1 MQNRAVGVLMP
12 ISMLPGKYGEGAFG
26 EEAYRFVDFLVRG
39 GFSVWQVLPF
49 CLPDDCHSPYKSYSS
64 FSLNP
69 NFIDLDTLRKKG
81 LLTEEECLAARERV
95 SYTCEF
101 SRLDA
106 ERLPLLFRAASRVT
120 ERGEIDAFL
129 AAHPETAD
137 FCRFMALRAAN
148 GERHHTLWKCD
159 APDESVRKAWEFVE
173 YEAYTE
179 WQALRDYANRKG
191 VRIVGDLPI
200 YVAEDS
206 ADVYFSPQ
214 NFLLDETGKP
224 AKVAGVPPDYFSADG
239 QLWGNPLY
247 DYKRMKEDG
256 FAFWR
261 RRISFMGELFDGV
274 RIDHFRGI
282 ESYFAIPASAST
294 AREGVW
300 HKGPGM
306 ALVRALREAAGDS
319 LLIAED
325 LGEITPAVK
334 RLLRASGLPGMRV
347 FQFGFFGDESPHLPH
362 NYENDSVAYTGT
374 HDNDTLLGYLFSLD
388 PATRR
393 HVFDYI
399 GYAGEEIGEAIDHVF
414 RTMYASHAGILIFPI
429 QDLLRFGCDTRLNTP
444 GTAENNWAFRVT
456 KEQLAGIDTTAF
468 HALAALYGRLP
479 AEKTG
484 ED

>member
-1 MQNRAVGVLMP
+1 MQNRSVGVLMP

-26 EEAYRFVDFLVRG
+26 EDAYRFVDFLVRG

-69 NFIDLDTLRKKG
+69 NFIDLDTLGRKG
-81 LLTEEECLAARERV
+81 LLTPAECASAEEKI

-101 SRLDA
+101 SRLDR
-106 ERLPLLFRAASRVT
+106 ERLPLLFLAASRVT
-120 ERGEIDAFL
+120 DRAPIDAFL
-129 AAHPETAD
+129 SSHPETAD
-137 FCRFMALRAAN
+137 FCHFMALRAAN
-148 GERHHTLWKCD
+148 GDRHHTLWKND
-159 APDESVRKAWEFVE
+159 VPDETTLRAWEFIE
-173 YEAYTE
+173 YEAFCE
-179 WQALRDYANRKG
+179 WQSLRSYANAQG

-206 ADVYFSPQ
+206 ADVFFAPE
-214 NFLLDETGKP
+214 NFLLDEKGHPTE
-224 AKVAGVPPDYFSADG
+224 VAGVPPDYFSADG

-247 DYKRMKEDG
+247 DYKKMKEDG

-261 RRISFMGELFDGV
+261 RRISFMCELFDGV

-282 ESYFAIPASAST
+282 ESYFAIPSDAVT

-300 HKGPGM
+300 RKGPGL
-306 ALVRALREAAGDS
+306 ALVRAIREAAGDA

-334 RLLRASGLPGMRV
+334 KLLVASGLPGMRV

-362 NYENDSVAYTGT
+362 NYEKDSVAYTGT
-374 HDNDTLLGYLFSLD
+374 HDNNTLLGYLFDLD

-393 HVFDYI
+393 HVFDYV
-399 GYAGEEIGEAIDHVF
+399 GYPGEEIGEAIDFVF
-414 RTMYASHAGILIFPI
+414 RTMYASHAGLLILPI

-444 GTAENNWAFRVT
+444 GTAEDNWAFRVT
-456 KEQLAGIDTTAF
+456 RDQLASIREGSF
-468 HALAALYGRLP
+468 RSLAALYGRLP
-479 AEKTG
+479 ENHG
-484 ED
+484 NL

>member
-1 MQNRAVGVLMP
+1 MQNRSVGVLMP

-26 EEAYRFVDFLVRG
+26 EDAYRFVDFLVRG

-69 NFIDLDTLRKKG
+69 NFIDLDTLGRKG
-81 LLTEEECLAARERV
+81 LLTPAECAAAKEKI

-101 SRLDA
+101 SRLDR
-106 ERLPLLFRAASRVT
+106 ERLPLLFLAASRVT
-120 ERGEIDAFL
+120 DRAPIDAFL
-129 AAHPETAD
+129 ASHPETAD

-148 GERHHTLWKCD
+148 GDRHHTLWEND
-159 APDESVRKAWEFVE
+159 VPDETTLRAWEFIE
-173 YEAYTE
+173 YEAFAE
-179 WQALRDYANRKG
+179 WQSLRAYANAQG

-206 ADVYFSPQ
+206 ADVFFSPES
-214 NFLLDETGKP
+214 FLLDEKGHPTE
-224 AKVAGVPPDYFSADG
+224 VAGVPPDYFSADG

-247 DYKRMKEDG
+247 NYKKMKEDG

-261 RRISFMGELFDGV
+261 RRISFMCELFDGV

-282 ESYFAIPASAST
+282 ESYFAIPAGAAT

-300 HKGPGM
+300 RKGPGM
-306 ALVRALREAAGDS
+306 ALVRAIREAAGDA

-325 LGEITPAVK
+325 LGEITPAVRK
-334 RLLRASGLPGMRV
+334 LLVASGLPGMRV

-362 NYENDSVAYTGT
+362 NYEKDSVAYTGT
-374 HDNDTLLGYLFSLD
+374 HDNNTLLGYLFDLD

-393 HVFDYI
+393 HVFDYV
-399 GYAGEEIGEAIDHVF
+399 GYPGQEIGEAIDDIF
-414 RTMYASHAGILIFPI
+414 RTMYVSHAGLLILPI

-456 KEQLAGIDTTAF
+456 RDQLASVHEDF
-468 HALAALYGRLP
+468 FRSLAALYGRLP
-479 AEKTG
+479 ENNG
-484 ED
+484 NM